1 MLTRGSTHSKRI
13 NQKLKQMNKEHHIQE
28 LEMAIE
34 HIKKEPIKSWLGKV
48 SKAYKIK
55 KIKRKIESLKK
66 GS

>member
-1 MLTRGSTHSKRI
+1 MLTRGSTHLKRI

-55 KIKRKIESLKK
+55 KIKKKIESLKK

>member
-1 MLTRGSTHSKRI
+1 MLTKGSTHSKRI